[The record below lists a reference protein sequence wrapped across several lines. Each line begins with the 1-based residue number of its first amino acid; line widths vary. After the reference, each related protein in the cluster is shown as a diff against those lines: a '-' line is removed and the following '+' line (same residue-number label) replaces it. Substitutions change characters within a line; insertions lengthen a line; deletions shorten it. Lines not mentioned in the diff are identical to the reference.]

1 MRKVVLA
8 LTASAALVF
17 AAIGCSGDNSLGGS
31 MSEVFPLEVSFVDIL
46 RNDQAFQV
54 SYYNNNGNDVDL
66 VARMVVSLDGWDFQ
80 SGKDYALQGMDADG
94 GYRTSVLHLAAGS
107 PPQPLPEVSLGDLQ
121 LQTGGNVGEF
131 TQGNFSMSFVADG
144 GFGGGRTLYGNFS
157 GQAQDAGFG
166 DGDWPE

>member
-8 LTASAALVF
+8 LTASAALVL

-31 MSEVFPLEVSFVDIL
+31 MSEVFPLQVSFVDIL

-66 VARMVVSLDGWDFQ
+66 VARMVVSLDGWAFQ
-80 SGKDYALQGMDADG
+80 PGKDFVLQGEDDAG
-94 GYRTSVLHLAAGS
+94 LRTSVLHLAAGS

-121 LQTGGNVGEF
+121 LNTGGNVGEF

-166 DGDWPE
+166 DGVWPE

>member
-1 MRKVVLA
+1 VSRGVLA
-8 LTASAALVF
+8 LAASAAVVV

-46 RNDQAFQV
+46 RNDQAFQI

-66 VARMVVSLDGWDFQ
+66 VARIVVSLDGWNFQ
-80 SGKDYALQGMDADG
+80 SGKDYPLQGEDDG
-94 GYRTSVLHLAAGS
+94 GFRTSVLHLAAGS
-107 PPQPLPEVSLGDLQ
+107 PPEPLPQVSLGDLQ
-121 LQTGGNVGEF
+121 LNNGGNPGEY

-157 GQAQDAGFG
+157 GQAQDAGYG
-166 DGDWPE
+166 DAPWPQ

>member
-1 MRKVVLA
+1 MRAGALA
-8 LTASAALVF
+8 LTASALLV
-17 AAIGCSGDNSLGGS
+17 AGIACSGDNSLGGS
-31 MSEVFPLEVSFVDIL
+31 MSEVFPLEVSFVNIL

-66 VARMVVSLDGWDFQ
+66 VAQITVSLDGWNFK
-80 SGKDYALQGMDADG
+80 SGTDYLLQGDDDAG
-94 GYRTSVLHLAAGS
+94 FRTSVLHLAAGS

-121 LQTGGNVGEF
+121 MDTGGNVGQYTE
-131 TQGNFSMSFVADG
+131 GNFSMSFVADG

-166 DGDWPE
+166 DGDWPQ

>member
-1 MRKVVLA
+1 VRGVVLA
-8 LTASAALVF
+8 LIASASVV
-17 AAIGCSGDNSLGGS
+17 AAMACGGDNSLGGS
-31 MSEVFPLEVSFVDIL
+31 MSEVFPLQVSFVDIL

-66 VARMVVSLDGWDFQ
+66 VAQIVVSLDGWNFK
-80 SGKDYALQGMDADG
+80 SGTDYALQGEVDAG
-94 GYRTSVLHLAAGS
+94 FRTSVLHLAAGS

-121 LQTGGNVGEF
+121 LNAGGNVGQY

-144 GFGGGRTLYGNFS
+144 GYGGGRTLYGNFS

-166 DGDWPE
+166 DGTWPQ

>member
-1 MRKVVLA
+1 MRPAVVVLA
-8 LTASAALVF
+8 ASVALLADF
-17 AAIGCSGDNSLGGS
+17 GCSGDNSLGGS
-31 MSEVFPLEVSFVDIL
+31 MSEVFPLQVSFVDIL
-46 RNDQAFQV
+46 RNDQAFQI

-66 VARMVVSLDGWDFQ
+66 VAQVVVSLDGLDFQ
-80 SGKDYALQGMDADG
+80 AGKDFPLQGEDDAG
-94 GYRTSVLHLAAGS
+94 QRTSVLHLAAGS

-121 LQTGGNVGEF
+121 LNRGGNVGQA

-166 DGDWPE
+166 DGTWPQ

>member
-1 MRKVVLA
+1 VRRGVLA
-8 LTASAALVF
+8 LTASAALVV

-31 MSEVFPLEVSFVDIL
+31 MSEVFPLQVSFVDIL

-66 VARMVVSLDGWDFQ
+66 VARIVVSLDGLDFQ
-80 SGKDYALQGMDADG
+80 PGKDFPLQGEDDAG
-94 GYRTSVLHLAAGS
+94 FRTSVLHLAAGS
-107 PPQPLPEVSLGDLQ
+107 PPEPLPEVSLGDLE
-121 LQTGGNVGEF
+121 LNSGGSVGEF
-131 TQGNFSMSFVADG
+131 TRGNFSMSFVADG

-166 DGDWPE
+166 DGNWPP

>member
-1 MRKVVLA
+1 MSRGVLA
-8 LTASAALVF
+8 LTASAALVV

-31 MSEVFPLEVSFVDIL
+31 MSEVFPLQVSFVNIL

-66 VARMVVSLDGWDFQ
+66 VARIVVSLDGWDFQ
-80 SGKDYALQGMDADG
+80 SGKDYPLQGFDDAG
-94 GYRTSVLHLAAGS
+94 SRTSVLHLAAGS
-107 PPQPLPEVSLGDLQ
+107 PPEPLPEVSLGDLN
-121 LQTGGNVGEF
+121 LSSGGAVGQS

-144 GFGGGRTLYGNFS
+144 GFGGGRTLYGDFS

-166 DGDWPE
+166 DGPWPQ